1 MQPAL
6 RNHLRQPDGRA
17 ALAEVLMG
25 RQSQWSSPI
34 TNRLVG
40 ERLVGMLT
48 TAFDALE
55 SGAAMDRVTGMRTFS
70 SESKNA
76 LSLVEM
82 GQVYVLQYDAE
93 SASRARSAG
102 AQVARIAS
110 VPDVFSRA
118 ERAGDAV
125 SSACLL
131 TKLKSLRVW
140 SDMRLWHAMVES
152 AIAADTVSRAEV
164 EVREYLH
171 ALGEGEHTATV
182 VEALGAAQYDA
193 NTWLDELKEMQR
205 NSELGHFLTVCK
217 NRSNADVS
225 ATPQDNH
232 AAEVEIVRLLS
243 NCS

>member
-1 MQPAL
+1 
-6 RNHLRQPDGRA
+6 
-17 ALAEVLMG
+17 
-25 RQSQWSSPI
+25 
-34 TNRLVG
+34 
-40 ERLVGMLT
+40 
-48 TAFDALE
+48 
-55 SGAAMDRVTGMRTFS
+55 
-70 SESKNA
+70 
-76 LSLVEM
+76 VEM

-171 ALGEGEHTATV
+171 ALGEGEHTAPV